1 MIHFLLKF
9 CYFKTPKKVSIA
21 LGVWKTYQVCL
32 YEFYISLR
40 IGNEWKII
48 KNINQLKFYDQH
60 YFKKNWD
67 LRTQIDI
74 LRATEDKLS
83 EHTDSY
89 SEISEEITKSEFGKV
104 VRI

>member
-1 MIHFLLKF
+1 MYKGFIIL
-9 CYFKTPKKVSIA
+9 II
-21 LGVWKTYQVCL
+21 
-32 YEFYISLR
+32 E
-40 IGNEWKII
+40 NEWKII

-89 SEISEEITKSEFGKV
+89 SEISEEIAKSEFGKPNYLKNCTN
-104 VRI
+104 RPLI

>member
-1 MIHFLLKF
+1 MSSKLHQCSHVKIYVQSTYHFF
-9 CYFKTPKKVSIA
+9 VI
-21 LGVWKTYQVCL
+21 
-32 YEFYISLR
+32 E
-40 IGNEWKII
+40 NEWKII

-89 SEISEEITKSEFGKV
+89 SEISEEIAKSEFGKPYYLKNCTN
-104 VRI
+104 RPLI

>member
-1 MIHFLLKF
+1 MYHFF
-9 CYFKTPKKVSIA
+9 VI
-21 LGVWKTYQVCL
+21 
-32 YEFYISLR
+32 E
-40 IGNEWKII
+40 NEWKII

-89 SEISEEITKSEFGKV
+89 SEISEEIAKSEFGKPYWFSTKTQKWGISIPKV
-104 VRI
+104 YHHFHYLCK